1 MVWLR
6 WWGKSRKTET
16 NADVEMADEESSVI
30 KRTALI
36 TLSEQLSADSENVA
50 SEVVQALDHPELYVE
65 QWADR
70 LANRGIEEPIP
81 ELAWIALVDALDEQ
95 GLVWEVDWKADAKD
109 ILFAVHSL
117 LDRRGWHQP
126 AADRQLEQAV
136 RSGSHTYDHLC
147 KLHESL
153 RPHGIVLGNLDINS
167 DSYVLIVVRE
177 EEVEEIQ
184 QLAKASGYTFHS
196 SFG

>member
-1 MVWLR
+1 MGWLR
-6 WWGKSRKTET
+6 WWCRSRKTET
-16 NADVEMADEESSVI
+16 NADVETVDQESSIV

-36 TLSEQLSADSENVA
+36 TLSAQLSADSEIVV
-50 SEVVQALDHPELYVE
+50 SEVVLALEHPELYVE

-81 ELAWIALVDALDEQ
+81 ELAWIALVEALDEQ
-95 GLVWEVDWKADAKD
+95 GLVWEIDWKADAED

-117 LDRRGWHQP
+117 LDRRGWHLP
-126 AADRQLEQAV
+126 SADRQLEQAV
-136 RSGSHTYDHLC
+136 RSGGHTYDYLC

-153 RPHGIVLGNLDINS
+153 RSHGIVLGSLDINS
-167 DSYVLIVVRE
+167 DSYVLIVFRE
-177 EEVEEIQ
+177 EEVEEVQ

>member
-1 MVWLR
+1 MGWLR
-6 WWGKSRKTET
+6 WWGRSRKTET
-16 NADVEMADEESSVI
+16 TADVETQDKESSI
-30 KRTALI
+30 AKRTALI
-36 TLSEQLSADSENVA
+36 TLSGKLSAGSEIVVG
-50 SEVVQALDHPELYVE
+50 EVVQALDHPELYVE
-65 QWADR
+65 QWEDR

-95 GLVWEVDWKADAKD
+95 GLVWEIDWKADVED

-117 LDRRGWHQP
+117 LDRRGWLQP

-147 KLHESL
+147 KFHESL
-153 RPHGIVLGNLDINS
+153 RPHGIVLGNLDIDS

-177 EEVEEIQ
+177 EEGEEVQ